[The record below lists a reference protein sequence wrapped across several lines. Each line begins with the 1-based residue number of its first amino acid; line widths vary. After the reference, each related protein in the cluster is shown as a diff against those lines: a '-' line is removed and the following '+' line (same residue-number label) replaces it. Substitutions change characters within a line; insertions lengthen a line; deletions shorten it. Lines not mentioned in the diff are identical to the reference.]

1 MTVDRMSALDA
12 GFYDVESDV
21 TQMHIGS
28 VLIVE
33 GPAPPLARLREM
45 VAGKLSLVPRYRQ
58 VARSIPLEFGRPIW
72 IDDPNFDLD
81 YHLRPARVT
90 DPGNMDQLRELVGHL
105 MGRRLDRRRPLWEL
119 WMIEGLEGGRWAV
132 VAKVHHCMVD
142 GVGGAELL
150 GLILDADQDAHPLP
164 TGNWEPEP
172 SPGFGELMLQTIGQ
186 ATSSGVRA
194 VRAMRQVAGR
204 PIASLPP
211 VRDVARAVS
220 LLARTARPMAASSL
234 NGPIGPNRCWAEASV
249 AVSDVKK
256 VRSSMGVAFND
267 VVLAAVTSG
276 FRDLLAGRGEPIDH
290 SIRTL
295 VPVSVRGRDDT
306 GRAIGDGSMAN
317 KVSAVFAELPIATT
331 DPVERLDI
339 ISSQMNAAKETNQ
352 AQAVQW
358 FTNLADFIPQAMSG
372 ASIRLLG
379 KAAQRNVNAI
389 TTNIPG
395 PQFPLYAAGRRVLRT
410 FPYVPIGMQVRLGV
424 AILSYDGEVNFG
436 ITGDHDHVP
445 DVGVMAEGI
454 SAGMDELLAAADRKS
469 SASCSPSATSP
480 QTDRAAPSRNG
491 GTGTTRFP
499 EITVRRLSPLP
510 TGRIRPD
517 FASGDLLMSHAIAVL
532 SAMFP
537 NGEDFFVKSVRNYRD
552 QVADPEL
559 RRQVTR
565 FAGQESMHGRL
576 HRDLNRRLAELGFK
590 ANLVDQGVDL
600 LFNRAGAAI
609 LPRSVQLA
617 VTAAL
622 EHYTATLAEVLLSDP
637 VAQRVVDDPEVRH
650 LLLWHALEESEHK
663 AVAFDVYQ
671 TVSGNN
677 LLRRAAMDTI
687 TAVFLGGLLLGTIY
701 SAALDPS
708 ARDLNRLAQSLV
720 RLPSSPFLSGAVVRR
735 IRDYNR
741 PDFHPDDFDASALL
755 DQWRTELF
763 GADGLL
769 TDRLKA
775 RSTARS

>member
-28 VLIVE
+28 LLIVE
-33 GPAPPLARLREM
+33 GPAPSLARLRDM
-45 VAGKLSLVPRYRQ
+45 VAGKLSFVPRYRQ
-58 VARSIPLEFGRPIW
+58 VARSAPLEFGRPIW
-72 IDDPNFDLD
+72 IDDQNFDLD
-81 YHLRPARVT
+81 YHLRSARVT
-90 DPGNMDQLRELVGHL
+90 DPGNMDQVRELVGHL

-119 WMIEGLEGGRWAV
+119 WFIEGLEEDRWAV

-150 GLILDADQDAHPLP
+150 GLILDADQDADPLP
-164 TGNWEPEP
+164 TGDWEPEP
-172 SPGFGELMLQTIGQ
+172 SPGLGELMLQSIGQ
-186 ATSSGVRA
+186 ATSSGMRVLRG
-194 VRAMRQVAGR
+194 MRQVASR

-211 VRDVARAVS
+211 VRDITRAVS

-256 VRSSMGVAFND
+256 VRSSLDVAFND

-276 FRDLLAGRGEPIDH
+276 FRDLLAGRGEPVDH

-358 FTNLADFIPQAMSG
+358 VTNLANFIPQAVSG
-372 ASIRLLG
+372 AGIRLLG

-410 FPYVPIGMQVRLGV
+410 FPYVPIGMQVRVGV

-436 ITGDHDHVP
+436 ITGDYDHVP

-454 SAGMDELLAAADRKS
+454 SSGMDELLVAANRS
-469 SASCSPSATSP
+469 SHRHSLSANGSKAA
-480 QTDRAAPSRNG
+480 RAKPSRNG
-491 GTGTTRFP
+491 GAGMTRPP
-499 EITVRRLSPLP
+499 EITVRRLDPLP

-537 NGEDFFVKSVRNYRD
+537 NGEDFFVRAVRNYRH
-552 QVADPEL
+552 QVRDPEL
-559 RRQVTR
+559 LKQVTQ

-576 HRDLNRRLAELGFK
+576 HRDLNRRLSELGFK
-590 ANLVDQGVDL
+590 ANLVDQGVNF
-600 LFNRAGAAI
+600 LFNRAGAAV
-609 LPRSVQLA
+609 LPQSVQLA

-637 VAQRVVDDPEVRH
+637 VAQRVVDDSEVRH

-677 LLRRAAMDTI
+677 LLRRAAMDVI
-687 TAVFLGGLLLGTIY
+687 TGFFLGGLLLGTIY
-701 SAALDPS
+701 STALDPS
-708 ARDLNRLAQSLV
+708 ARNLNRIAQSV
-720 RLPSSPFLSGAVVRR
+720 ARLPTSPFLSMGVVRR

-763 GADGLL
+763 GADGVLA
-769 TDRLKA
+769 DRLKP
-775 RSTARS
+775 RSTTRN

>member
-12 GFYDVESDV
+12 GFFDVESDV

-33 GPAPPLARLREM
+33 GPPPPLARLRDM
-45 VAGKLSLVPRYRQ
+45 VAGKLSRVPRYRQ
-58 VARSIPLEFGRPIW
+58 VARSVPLEFGRPIW
-72 IDDPNFDLD
+72 IDDGDFDLD

-90 DPGNMDQLRELVGHL
+90 HPGNMDQLRDLVGHL

-119 WMIEGLEGGRWAV
+119 WMIEGLEGDRWAV

-150 GLILDADQDAHPLP
+150 GLILDPEQDADPLP
-164 TGNWEPEP
+164 VEVWEPEP
-172 SPGFGELMLQTIGQ
+172 SPTFGDVVLQTVGH
-186 ATSSGVRA
+186 ATSSGVRVA
-194 VRAMRQVAGR
+194 RAMRQVAGR

-211 VRDVARAVS
+211 VRDLTRAVS

-256 VRSSMGVAFND
+256 VRSSLGCAFND
-267 VVLAAVTSG
+267 VVLAAVTRG
-276 FRDLLAGRGEPIDH
+276 YRDLLAGRGEPVDH

-358 FTNLADFIPQAMSG
+358 ITNLANFIPQAVSG
-372 ASIRLLG
+372 TGIRLFG

-410 FPYVPIGMQVRLGV
+410 YPYVPIGMQVRIGV
-424 AILSYDGEVNFG
+424 AILSYDGDVNFG
-436 ITGDHDHVP
+436 ITGDYDHVP

-454 SAGMDELLAAADRKS
+454 SAGMDELLVAAKRAS
-469 SASCSPSATSP
+469 SASSHSVSKNGSQTLQADPSL
-480 QTDRAAPSRNG
+480 NG
-491 GTGTTRFP
+491 ERGLARVP
-499 EITVRRLSPLP
+499 EITVRRLNPLP
-510 TGRIRPD
+510 TSRIGRD
-517 FASGDLLMSHAIAVL
+517 FASGDLVMSHAIAVL

-537 NGEDFFVKSVRNYRD
+537 NGEDFFVRAVRNYRD
-552 QVADPEL
+552 EVGDPEL
-559 RRQVTR
+559 RKQVTQ

-576 HRDLNRRLAELGFK
+576 HRELNRRLSDLGFK
-590 ANLVDQGVDL
+590 ANLVDRGVDV
-600 LFNRAGAAI
+600 LFNRAGSL
-609 LPRSVQLA
+609 LPQSMQLA

-622 EHYTATLAEVLLSDP
+622 EHYTATLAEVLLRDP
-637 VAQRVVDDPEVRH
+637 VAQGVVDDNEVRH

-677 LLRRAAMDTI
+677 LIRYAAMDVI
-687 TAVFLGGLLLGTIY
+687 TGVFLGGLLLGTVF
-701 SAALDPS
+701 STALDPS
-708 ARDLNRLAQSLV
+708 ARDLRRLLDSVA
-720 RLPSSPFLSGAVVRR
+720 RLPRSPFLSKDVVRR
-735 IRDYNR
+735 IREYNR
-741 PDFHPDDFDASALL
+741 PDFHPDDFDASPLL
-755 DQWRTELF
+755 ERWRAELF
-763 GADGLL
+763 GGEGLL

-775 RSTARS
+775 PSTT

>member
-12 GFYDVESDV
+12 GFYDVETDV

-33 GPAPPLARLREM
+33 GPPPHLAKLRKM
-45 VAGKLSLVPRYRQ
+45 VAGKLKFVPRYRQ
-58 VARSIPLEFGRPIW
+58 VARPAPLEFGRPMW
-72 IDDPNFDLD
+72 VDDPKFDLD

-90 DPGNMDQLRELVGHL
+90 DPGNMDQLRDLVGHL

-119 WMIEGLEGGRWAV
+119 WMIDGLEDDRWAV

-150 GLILDADQDAHPLP
+150 GLILDPEQDADPLP
-164 TGNWEPEP
+164 PGDWDPRP
-172 SPGFGELMLQTIGQ
+172 SPGFGELVLQTVGH
-186 ATSSGVRA
+186 ATSSGMRMA
-194 VRAMRQVAGR
+194 RTMRQVAAR
-204 PIASLPP
+204 PMASLPP
-211 VRDVARAVS
+211 VRDLTRAVS

-256 VRSSMGVAFND
+256 VRSSLGVAFND
-267 VVLAAVTSG
+267 VVLAAVTRG
-276 FRDLLAGRGEPIDH
+276 YRDLLTGRGEPVDH

-306 GRAIGDGSMAN
+306 GRAIGDGSLAN
-317 KVSAVFAELPIATT
+317 RVSAVFAELPISTS
-331 DPVERLDI
+331 DPVERLDL

-358 FTNLADFIPQAMSG
+358 FTNLANFIPQALSG
-372 ASIRLLG
+372 AGIRLLG
-379 KAAQRNVNAI
+379 NAAQRNVNAI

-410 FPYVPIGMQVRLGV
+410 YPYVPIGMQVRVGV

-436 ITGDHDHVP
+436 ITGDSDHVP
-445 DVGVMAEGI
+445 DVCVMADGI
-454 SAGMDELLAAADRKS
+454 SAGMDELLVAADRKS
-469 SASCSPSATSP
+469 SPTCSSSANGLRLVP
-480 QTDRAAPSRNG
+480 DHPSRNG
-491 GTGTTRFP
+491 LRGANRAP
-499 EITVRRLSPLP
+499 EITVRRLDPLP
-510 TGRIRPD
+510 TVRIRRE
-517 FASGDLLMSHAIAVL
+517 FAGGDLLMSHAIAVL

-537 NGEDFFVKSVRNYRD
+537 NGEDFFVRSVRNFRD
-552 QVADPEL
+552 QVIDPQL
-559 RRQVTR
+559 RKQVTQ

-576 HRDLNRRLAELGFK
+576 HRELNCRLSQLGFRT
-590 ANLVDQGVDL
+590 NLVDQGVDL
-600 LFNRAGAAI
+600 LFNRAGAAV
-609 LPRSVQLA
+609 LPQSMQLA

-637 VAQRVVDDPEVRH
+637 VAQRVVDDSEVRH

-677 LLRRAAMDTI
+677 LLRRATMDVI
-687 TAVFLGGLLLGTIY
+687 TGFFLGGLLLGTIY
-701 SAALDPS
+701 STALDPA
-708 ARDLNRLAQSLV
+708 ARDLDRLFGSLA
-720 RLPSSPFLSGAVVRR
+720 RLPTSPFFSKRVVRR

-755 DQWRTELF
+755 DRWRAELF
-763 GADGLL
+763 GADGVL
-769 TDRLKA
+769 TDRLKP
-775 RSTARS
+775 RSTTS